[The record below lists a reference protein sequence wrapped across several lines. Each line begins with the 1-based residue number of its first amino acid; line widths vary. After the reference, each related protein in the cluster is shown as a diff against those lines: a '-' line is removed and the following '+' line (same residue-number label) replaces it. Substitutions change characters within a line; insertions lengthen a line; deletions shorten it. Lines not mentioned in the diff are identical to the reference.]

1 MVLVEKNWSDTLL
14 KNNDELEKKIELF
27 KQIRKDIDQ
36 LELLSNS
43 LEQTIIEEMEL
54 KQINKYKGVYIKNNK
69 YTNTFSMSVLE
80 DIIKDMPK
88 GAIHVRVDTEKTYE
102 NLSYIMQDVLA
113 KKIVNQIE
121 RKQEKESEYQRKLGI
136 KI

>member
-1 MVLVEKNWSDTLL
+1 MEKNWSDTLL

-27 KQIRKDIDQ
+27 KQIRKDIEQ
-36 LELLSNS
+36 LELLSNG

>member
-1 MVLVEKNWSDTLL
+1 MEKDWSDTLL
-14 KNNDELEKKIELF
+14 RNNDELEKKIELF
-27 KQIRKDIDQ
+27 KQIRKDIEQ
-36 LELLSNS
+36 LELLSNG
-43 LEQTIIEEMEL
+43 LEQSIIEEMEL
-54 KQINKYKGVYIKNNK
+54 KQVSKYKGVYIKNNK
-69 YTNTFSMSVLE
+69 YTNTFSMSILE

-113 KKIVNQIE
+113 KKIVNKIE
-121 RKQEKESEYQRKLGI
+121 REQEKESEYQRKLGI

>member
-1 MVLVEKNWSDTLL
+1 MEKNWSDTLL

-27 KQIRKDIDQ
+27 KQIRKDVEQ
-36 LELLSNS
+36 LELLSNG
-43 LEQTIIEEMEL
+43 LEQSIIEEMEL
-54 KQINKYKGVYIKNNK
+54 KQVSKYKGVYIKSNK
-69 YTNTFSMSVLE
+69 YTNTFSMSILE

-113 KKIVNQIE
+113 KKIVNKIE
-121 RKQEKESEYQRKLGI
+121 REQEKESEYQRKLGI

>member
-1 MVLVEKNWSDTLL
+1 MEKDWSNTLL

-27 KQIRKDIDQ
+27 KQIRKDVEQ
-36 LELLSNS
+36 LELLSNG
-43 LEQTIIEEMEL
+43 LEQSIIEEMEL
-54 KQINKYKGVYIKNNK
+54 KQVSKYKGVYIKSNK
-69 YTNTFSMSVLE
+69 YTNTFSMSILE

-113 KKIVNQIE
+113 KKIVNKIE
-121 RKQEKESEYQRKLGI
+121 REQEKESEYQRKLGI

>member
-1 MVLVEKNWSDTLL
+1 MEKNWSDTLL

-27 KQIRKDIDQ
+27 KQIRKDIEQ
-36 LELLSNS
+36 LELLSNG

-113 KKIVNQIE
+113 KKIVNKIE
-121 RKQEKESEYQRKLGI
+121 REQEKESEYQRKLGI

>member
-1 MVLVEKNWSDTLL
+1 MEKNWSDTLL
-14 KNNDELEKKIELF
+14 KNNVELEKKIELF
-27 KQIRKDIDQ
+27 KQIRKDIEQ
-36 LELLSNS
+36 LELLSNG

-113 KKIVNQIE
+113 KKIVNKIE
-121 RKQEKESEYQRKLGI
+121 REQEKESEYQRKLGI

>member
-1 MVLVEKNWSDTLL
+1 MEKNWSDTLL

-43 LEQTIIEEMEL
+43 LEQSIIEEMEL
-54 KQINKYKGVYIKNNK
+54 KQVSKYKGVYIKNNK

>member
-1 MVLVEKNWSDTLL
+1 MEKNWSDILL

-27 KQIRKDIDQ
+27 KQIRKDIEQ

-113 KKIVNQIE
+113 KKIVNKIE
-121 RKQEKESEYQRKLGI
+121 REQEKESEYQRKLGI

>member
-1 MVLVEKNWSDTLL
+1 MEKDWSNTLL

-27 KQIRKDIDQ
+27 KQIRKDIEQ

-43 LEQTIIEEMEL
+43 LEQSIIEEMEL
-54 KQINKYKGVYIKNNK
+54 KQVNKYKGVYIKSNK
-69 YTNTFSMSVLE
+69 YTNTFSMSILE

-113 KKIVNQIE
+113 KKIVNKIE
-121 RKQEKESEYQRKLGI
+121 REQEKESEYQRKLGI

>member
-1 MVLVEKNWSDTLL
+1 MEKNWSDTLL

-27 KQIRKDIDQ
+27 KQIRKDVEQ
-36 LELLSNS
+36 LELLSNG
-43 LEQTIIEEMEL
+43 LEQSIIEEMEL
-54 KQINKYKGVYIKNNK
+54 KQVNKYKGVYIKNNK
-69 YTNTFSMSVLE
+69 YTNTFSMSILE

-113 KKIVNQIE
+113 KKIVNKIE
-121 RKQEKESEYQRKLGI
+121 REQEKESEYQRKLGI

>member
-1 MVLVEKNWSDTLL
+1 MEKNWSDTLL

-27 KQIRKDIDQ
+27 KQIRKDIEQ
-36 LELLSNS
+36 LELLSNG
-43 LEQTIIEEMEL
+43 LEQSIIEEMEL
-54 KQINKYKGVYIKNNK
+54 KQVSKYKGVYIKSNK
-69 YTNTFSMSVLE
+69 YTNTFSMSILE

-113 KKIVNQIE
+113 KKIVNKIE
-121 RKQEKESEYQRKLGI
+121 REQEKESEYQRKLGI

>member
-1 MVLVEKNWSDTLL
+1 MGKNWSDTLL

-27 KQIRKDIDQ
+27 KQIRKDIEQ
-36 LELLSNS
+36 LELLSNG
-43 LEQTIIEEMEL
+43 LEQSIIEEMEL
-54 KQINKYKGVYIKNNK
+54 KQVSKYKGVYIKNNK
-69 YTNTFSMSVLE
+69 YTNTFSMSILE

-113 KKIVNQIE
+113 KKIVNKIE
-121 RKQEKESEYQRKLGI
+121 REQEKESEYQRKLGI

>member
-113 KKIVNQIE
+113 KKIVNKIE
-121 RKQEKESEYQRKLGI
+121 REQEKESEYQRKLGI

>member
-1 MVLVEKNWSDTLL
+1 MEKNWSDTLL

-36 LELLSNS
+36 LELLSNG

-102 NLSYIMQDVLA
+102 NLSYVMQDVLA